1 MNTEAKPFF
10 PLKGNEKKII
20 RNRVLPSVL
29 YKHIL
34 NQGRRDNF
42 LDIGVDNGFV
52 SQKIRTFFDTSFAVE
67 PATIADQGKIKDFT
81 YVINTTWQDWFEN
94 ATPVFFDFIL
104 ASHSLYYLGDVS
116 NAIEQ
121 ITSRLKP
128 KGTAC
133 FILED
138 EHSGKI
144 NLLKSLG
151 ETVDFIPLEVI
162 VRELEKRNLKVSNE
176 LITID
181 IVFDDIKQIFEA
193 FNNFL
198 GRDPTREDD
207 DLRKYIG
214 SYIKP
219 ITHGFKWMR
228 NNIVIVASN

>member
-1 MNTEAKPFF
+1 M
-10 PLKGNEKKII
+10 
-20 RNRVLPSVL
+20 
-29 YKHIL
+29 
-34 NQGRRDNF
+34 
-42 LDIGVDNGFV
+42 DIGVDNGFV
-52 SQKIRTFFDTSFAVE
+52 SQKIKQAFSTNFAIEPAAIIDQRKTEDFTSF
-67 PATIADQGKIKDFT
+67 F
-81 YVINTTWQDWFEN
+81 NTSWQDWFEN

-104 ASHSLYYLGDVS
+104 VSHSLYYLGDVN

-144 NLLKSLG
+144 NLLRSLG
-151 ETVDFIPLEVI
+151 ETVDFIPSEAI
-162 VRELEKRNLKVSNE
+162 IKELEKRNLKVSNE

-181 IVFDDIKQIFEA
+181 IIFDDIKQIFKV

-198 GRDPTREDD
+198 GRDQTIEDN
-207 DLRKYIG
+207 DLKEYID

-219 ITHGFKWMR
+219 VTHGFKWMR
-228 NNIVIVASN
+228 NNIVIIASN

>member
-20 RNRVLPSVL
+20 RNRVLPRVL
-29 YKHIL
+29 YNHVY
-34 NQGRRDNF
+34 NQGGLDSF

-52 SQKIRTFFDTSFAVE
+52 SQKIKQAFSTNFAIEPAAIIDQRKTENFTSF
-67 PATIADQGKIKDFT
+67 F
-81 YVINTTWQDWFEN
+81 NTSWQDWFEN

-104 ASHSLYYLGDVS
+104 VSHSLYYLGDVN

-144 NLLKSLG
+144 NLLRSLG
-151 ETVDFIPLEVI
+151 ETIDFIP
-162 VRELEKRNLKVSNE
+162 S
-176 LITID
+176 
-181 IVFDDIKQIFEA
+181 
-193 FNNFL
+193 
-198 GRDPTREDD
+198 
-207 DLRKYIG
+207 
-214 SYIKP
+214 
-219 ITHGFKWMR
+219 
-228 NNIVIVASN
+228 